1 MDANAASGRAGRA
14 LEAAS
19 LCCRFLAILFLIV
32 MTVCIV
38 GQVIGRNVFNI
49 GMPWADELSRV
60 SGIAIVF
67 LAVPLLALRGQHVA
81 VDMVPMLLKPRARR
95 IVLVAAELMV
105 LGFSAFM
112 LFALQAFLLR
122 AGKFATP
129 AMGLTNWFVYTPAV
143 IGFALLALVTILRLV
158 VLMRGERP
166 VVAERPAQ

>member
-38 GQVIGRNVFNI
+38 GQVIGRNVFNV

-105 LGFSAFM
+105 LGFAAFM

-129 AMGLTNWFVYTPAV
+129 AMGMTNWFVYAPAV

-158 VLMRGERP
+158 VLVRGERP
-166 VVAERPAQ
+166 VVAELPAL

>member
-1 MDANAASGRAGRA
+1 MEASAASGRAGRA

-19 LCCRFLAILFLIV
+19 LGCRFLAILFLIV

-38 GQVIGRNVFNI
+38 GQVIGRNVFNV

-129 AMGLTNWFVYTPAV
+129 AMGLTNWFVYTPAM

-158 VLMRGERP
+158 VLVRGERP
-166 VVAERPAQ
+166 VVAELPAQ